1 MKISKEVRI
10 GVLVTFSVLIFFLG
24 LNFLKKASFI
34 SKEKDYYCYYSNVD
48 GLMKSANVMVMG
60 MTVGHVADMK
70 IVPGKGVEVKLQ
82 INKEV
87 ELTEG
92 TVASLESPD
101 LLGAKVISLIMG
113 PGPAMLSAGANIPTA
128 NAGGM
133 MNNVTNELTPR
144 LRELRGTIGKFDT
157 TLNSV
162 NAVVGMQ
169 NQKELAEALHSL
181 NNSAKNIE
189 QLTNTLSKESTQIT
203 AILKNAQSFTA
214 SLASQNDTIKLLLAN
229 ANKLMRQLGNAPV
242 EKTVTELQSTIVQVK
257 EVIAKINKGE
267 GSLGLLIND
276 KELHRNLNTSLH
288 SLDSLMTDI
297 KAHPTRYINV
307 TVFGS
312 KKKS

>member
-10 GVLVTFSVLIFFLG
+10 GVLVTFSILIFFLG
-24 LNFLKKASFI
+24 FNFLKKASFI
-34 SKEKDYYCYYSNVD
+34 SKEKEYYSFYSNVD

-70 IVPGKGVEVKLQ
+70 LVPGKGVQVTLQ
-82 INKEV
+82 INKDV

-101 LLGAKVISLIMG
+101 LLGAKVISLILG
-113 PGPAMLSAGANIPTA
+113 PGPGLLPAGATIPA
-128 NAGGM
+128 NNAGGVV
-133 MNNVTNELTPR
+133 NNVTNELTPR
-144 LRELRGTIGKFDT
+144 LKELRGTIGRFDT
-157 TLNSV
+157 TLSSV
-162 NAVVGMQ
+162 NAVVGAQ
-169 NQKELAEALHSL
+169 NQKELAEALHAL

-189 QLTNTLSKESTQIT
+189 LLTATLSKESTEIT
-203 AILKNAQSFTA
+203 AILNNARSFTA

-229 ANKLMRQLGNAPV
+229 ANKLMRQLGNSPV

-257 EVIAKINKGE
+257 EVMAKINKGE
-267 GSLGLLIND
+267 GSLGLLVND
-276 KELHRNLNTSLH
+276 KELYRNLNASLH

>member
-1 MKISKEVRI
+1 
-10 GVLVTFSVLIFFLG
+10 
-24 LNFLKKASFI
+24 
-34 SKEKDYYCYYSNVD
+34 
-48 GLMKSANVMVMG
+48 
-60 MTVGHVADMK
+60 
-70 IVPGKGVEVKLQ
+70 
-82 INKEV
+82 
-87 ELTEG
+87 
-92 TVASLESPD
+92 
-101 LLGAKVISLIMG
+101 
-113 PGPAMLSAGANIPTA
+113 
-128 NAGGM
+128 M

-162 NAVVGMQ
+162 NAVVGAQ
-169 NQKELAEALHSL
+169 NQRELAEALHSL

-189 QLTNTLSKESTQIT
+189 QLTSTLSKESTQIT

-276 KELHRNLNTSLH
+276 KELHRNLNSSLH